1 MQEALRAIFTFT
13 FIASVFRITT
23 PILLPALGGLLT
35 DLGGSINVALEGM
48 MLLAAF
54 TGPLVSNRTHSGFV
68 GMIAGVVV
76 AMLAAA
82 LLAFVHL
89 NLGADIVLAGLAL
102 NIFASG
108 ATVFLLFKILHD
120 KGSSST
126 LETKKLPFWDIPVL
140 DRIPGVKQVISGQHV
155 LTYTA
160 FVLIFV
166 VAFYLYRTKWGLRLR
181 AVGENAEAAATAG
194 ISVVRDALLRA
205 ASSAALLAGLGGVFL
220 SMGQNGQF
228 VRDMTAGRGFI
239 ALGAVLLGGRTPY
252 GTALAALL
260 FGAADALANQLKPVD
275 ALEDYAQLVSVIP
288 NVITIV
294 ALVVYAQR
302 QKTQQARRARRYR
315 EQQSL
320 AEVTAPVVTA
330 EGD

>member
-1 MQEALRAIFTFT
+1 MQEALKAILTFG
-13 FIASVFRITT
+13 FIASIIRITT

-35 DLGGSINVALEGM
+35 DLAGSINVALEGM

-54 TGPLVSNRTHSGFV
+54 TGPLVSNRTNSAVIGAL
-68 GMIAGVVV
+68 AGILV
-76 AMLAAA
+76 AMVAAA
-82 LLAFVHL
+82 MLGFVHL
-89 NLGADIVLAGLAL
+89 NLGADIVLAGLAV

-108 ATVFLLFKILHD
+108 GTVFLLFKIVHD

-126 LETKKLPFWDIPVL
+126 LATKKLPFWEIPGL
-140 DRIPGVKQVISGQHV
+140 DRIPGVREIISGQHV
-155 LTYTA
+155 LTYLA
-160 FVLIFV
+160 VVMIFV
-166 VAFYLYRTKWGLRLR
+166 VAFYVYRTKWGLRLR

-194 ISVVRDALLRA
+194 IGVAATRYSALIL
-205 ASSAALLAGLGGVFL
+205 SGLLAGMGGVFL

-239 ALGAVLLGGRTPY
+239 ALGAVLLGGRRPY

-260 FGAADALANQLKPVD
+260 FGAADALANQLKPVG
-275 ALEDYAQLVSVIP
+275 ALQNYAQLVSVIP

-302 QKTQQARRARRYR
+302 RKAQIAARARHYR
-315 EQQSL
+315 EQQAL
-320 AEVTAPVVTA
+320 AEPTAPVVS
-330 EGD
+330 GD

>member
-1 MQEALRAIFTFT
+1 MQEALKAIFTFT

-54 TGPLVSNRTHSGFV
+54 TGPLVSNKTQSGFV
-68 GMIAGVVV
+68 GMVAGVVV

-108 ATVFLLFKILHD
+108 GTVFLLFKILHD

-126 LETKKLPFWDIPVL
+126 LETKKLPFWDIPLL
-140 DRIPGVKQVISGQHV
+140 DRIPGVKQIISGQHV
-155 LTYTA
+155 LTYAA

-166 VAFYLYRTKWGLRLR
+166 TAFYLYRTKWGLRLR
-181 AVGENAEAAATAG
+181 AVGENADAAATAG
-194 ISVVRDALLRA
+194 ISVIGARY
-205 ASSAALLAGLGGVFL
+205 SAVILSGLLAGLGGVFL

-260 FGAADALANQLKPVD
+260 FGAADALANQLKPVH
-275 ALEDYAQLVSVIP
+275 ALQDYAQLVSVIP

-315 EQQSL
+315 EQQAL
-320 AEVTAPVVTA
+320 AEPSAPILTAD
-330 EGD
+330 GD

>member
-1 MQEALRAIFTFT
+1 MQEALRAIVTFT
-13 FIASVFRITT
+13 FIASVIRITT

-35 DLGGSINVALEGM
+35 DLGGSVNVALEGM
-48 MLLAAF
+48 MLIAAF
-54 TGPLVSNRTHSGFV
+54 TGPLVSNWADSGVV
-68 GMIAGVVV
+68 GLLAGVAA

-108 ATVFLLFKILHD
+108 GTVFLLFKILHD

-126 LETKKLPFWDIPVL
+126 LETKQLPFWDIPLL
-140 DRIPGVKQVISGQHV
+140 DKIPGVNQVISGQNV
-155 LTYTA
+155 LTYA
-160 FVLIFV
+160 AIALIFA
-166 VAFYLYRTKWGLRLR
+166 VAFYVYRTKWGLRLR
-181 AVGENAEAAATAG
+181 AVGENADAAATAG
-194 ISVVRDALLRA
+194 ISVVRTRYTALIL
-205 ASSAALLAGLGGVFL
+205 SGMLAGLGGVFL
-220 SMGQNGQF
+220 SMAQNGQF

-260 FGAADALANQLKPVD
+260 FGAADALANQLKPVG
-275 ALEDYAQLVSVIP
+275 ALKDYAQLVSVIP

-302 QKTQQARRARRYR
+302 RKAQIASRARHYR
-315 EQQSL
+315 EQQAL
-320 AEVTAPVVTA
+320 AEPSAPMLTAD
-330 EGD
+330 GD

>member
-1 MQEALRAIFTFT
+1 MQEALKAILTFT
-13 FIASVFRITT
+13 FIASVLRITT
-23 PILLPALGGLLT
+23 PILLPALGGLMT
-35 DLGGSINVALEGM
+35 DLGGSVNVALEGL

-54 TGPLVSNRTHSGFV
+54 AGPLVSNKTQSGFV
-68 GMIAGVVV
+68 GMLAGVFV
-76 AMLAAA
+76 AMFAAA
-82 LLAFVHL
+82 VLAFVHL

-108 ATVFLLFKILHD
+108 GTVFLLFKILHD

-126 LETKKLPFWDIPVL
+126 LETKKLPFWDIPLL
-140 DRIPGVKQVISGQHV
+140 DRVPGVKQIISGQHV
-155 LTYTA
+155 LTYAA
-160 FVLIFV
+160 FVLIFL

-181 AVGENAEAAATAG
+181 AVGENADAAATAG
-194 ISVVRDALLRA
+194 ISVIRTRYSALIL
-205 ASSAALLAGLGGVFL
+205 SGLLAGLGGVFL

-260 FGAADALANQLKPVD
+260 FGAADALANQLKPVN
-275 ALEDYAQLVSVIP
+275 ALQDYAQLVSVIP

-302 QKTQQARRARRYR
+302 RKTQQARRARRYR
-315 EQQSL
+315 EQQAL
-320 AEVTAPVVTA
+320 AEPSAPLRTAD
-330 EGD
+330 GD